1 MVAKSQF
8 KFFDQ
13 LIMYGYIGVYIYR
26 CMTWVHSFQ
35 SHSALKLEK
44 STNKWQV
51 PYHHHQISFYHYLS
65 SLYHYFDSL
74 WIIRLWHKESHANTV
89 VIQEELKSNQDY
101 FHHSNWNYILRYK
114 WKVQKKLIGGI
125 IRSDTLWLFSQ
136 IYDTGGWENS
146 QYLERESVPHFW
158 GFSFIKL
165 PIFISIVDTYS
176 VIGIFVTSS
185 TAFATETNPSP

>member
-1 MVAKSQF
+1 M
-8 KFFDQ
+8 
-13 LIMYGYIGVYIYR
+13 IRYGSKITIQVLWSIDYVWIYKYIYR

-35 SHSALKLEK
+35 SHSVLKLEK
-44 STNKWQV
+44 STIKWQV

-125 IRSDTLWLFSQ
+125 IRSDT
-136 IYDTGGWENS
+136 D
-146 QYLERESVPHFW
+146 
-158 GFSFIKL
+158 
-165 PIFISIVDTYS
+165 
-176 VIGIFVTSS
+176 
-185 TAFATETNPSP
+185 

>member
-1 MVAKSQF
+1 MGP
-8 KFFDQ
+8 FFSITQ
-13 LIMYGYIGVYIYR
+13 CPKIRKKYTIKR
-26 CMTWVHSFQ
+26 
-35 SHSALKLEK
+35 
-44 STNKWQV
+44 QV
-51 PYHHHQISFYHYLS
+51 PYHQISFYHYLS

-114 WKVQKKLIGGI
+114 WEKYKKINFGYYSI
-125 IRSDTLWLFSQ
+125 WHSIYLWYIYQ
-136 IYDTGGWENS
+136 IYHTGGWENS
-146 QYLERESVPHFW
+146 QYLECKSVPHFW
-158 GFSFIKL
+158 GFSFIQL

-185 TAFATETNPSP
+185 TTFATETNPSP